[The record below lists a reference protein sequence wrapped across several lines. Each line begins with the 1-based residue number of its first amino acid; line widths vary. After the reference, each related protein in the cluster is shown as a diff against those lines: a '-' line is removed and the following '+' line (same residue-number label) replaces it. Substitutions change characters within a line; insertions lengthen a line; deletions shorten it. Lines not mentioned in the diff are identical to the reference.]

1 MENRLKV
8 LVVEDDPS
16 IAESLSDILDLLGH
30 EVLSVAESGEE
41 AILQLCE
48 EEPQIILL
56 DIQLKGKMD
65 GIEVAKLVKDKYNI
79 PFIFTTAFA
88 DPDTIQRAIKEG
100 PFGYIV
106 KPYGIKDITAAIE
119 VAITNH
125 RLLSTIHKES
135 NSAPM
140 LVNDQL
146 YIKVEGVLTKVHQNE
161 IDYVEAKGDYILI
174 RTKEQNHIV
183 YSSLKKIQ
191 EKLNV
196 DTFLQ
201 VHRSFIVNLNS
212 IISIRESSLIINK
225 KEIPI
230 SRTHKA
236 ELLKKLNTL

>member
-88 DPDTIQRAIKEG
+88 DPDTIQRAIQEG

-146 YIKVEGVLTKVHQNE
+146 YIKVDGVLTKVHQNE

-212 IISIRESSLIINK
+212 IVSIRESSLIINK

-230 SRTHKA
+230 SRTFRA
-236 ELLKKLNTL
+236 ELLKKINTL

>member
-1 MENRLKV
+1 MESKLKV

-65 GIEVAKLVKDKYNI
+65 GIEVARLVKDKYNI

-88 DPDTIQRAIKEG
+88 DPDTIQRAIQEG

-125 RLLSTIHKES
+125 RLLSKIHSETPT
-135 NSAPM
+135 APM

-146 YIKVEGVLTKVHQNE
+146 YIKIDGVLTKVHQNE

-183 YSSLKKIQ
+183 HSSLKKIQ
-191 EKLNV
+191 EKLSS

-212 IISIRESSLIINK
+212 IASIKDSSLIINR
-225 KEIPI
+225 KEISI
-230 SRTHKA
+230 SRTYRS
-236 ELLKKLNTL
+236 ELLKRINTL

>member
-65 GIEVAKLVKDKYNI
+65 GIEVAKLVKDKFNI

-88 DPDTIQRAIKEG
+88 DPNTIQRAIQEG

-106 KPYGIKDITAAIE
+106 KPYGINDITAAIE

-135 NSAPM
+135 ITAPM

-146 YIKVEGVLTKVHQNE
+146 YIKVEGVLTRLHQNE

-196 DTFLQ
+196 DSFLL

-212 IISIRESSLIINK
+212 IVSIKESTLIINN

-230 SRTHKA
+230 SRSHRA

>member
-1 MENRLKV
+1 METKLKV
-8 LVVEDDPS
+8 LVVEDDPR
-16 IAESLSDILDLLGH
+16 IAESLADILDLLGH

-48 EEPQIILL
+48 EEPQLILL

-65 GIEVAKLVKDKYNI
+65 GIEVARLVKDKYNI

-88 DPDTIQRAIKEG
+88 DPNTIQRAIKEG

-119 VAITNH
+119 VAITNY
-125 RLLSTIHKES
+125 RLLANIHKES
-135 NSAPM
+135 NTAPM

-146 YIKVEGVLTKVHQNE
+146 YIKVDGVLTKLKQNE

-174 RTKEQNHIV
+174 KAQDQNHIV
-183 YSSLKKIQ
+183 HSSLKKIYD
-191 EKLNV
+191 KLGSK
-196 DTFLQ
+196 TFMQ
-201 VHRSFIVNLNS
+201 IHRSFIVNLNA
-212 IISIRESSLIINK
+212 INAINDTSLIINR

-230 SRTHKA
+230 SRTYRA
-236 ELLKKLNTL
+236 ELLKRINTL

>member
-230 SRTHKA
+230 SRTYRA
-236 ELLKKLNTL
+236 ELLKKINTL

>member
-88 DPDTIQRAIKEG
+88 DPDTIQRAIQEG

-146 YIKVEGVLTKVHQNE
+146 YIKVDGILTKVHQNE

-230 SRTHKA
+230 SRTYRA
-236 ELLKKLNTL
+236 ELLKKINTL

>member
-30 EVLSVAESGEE
+30 EVLSVAESAEE

-88 DPDTIQRAIKEG
+88 DPDTIQRAIQEG

-146 YIKVEGVLTKVHQNE
+146 YIKVDGVLTKVHQNE

-212 IISIRESSLIINK
+212 IVSIRESSLIINK

-230 SRTHKA
+230 SRTYRA
-236 ELLKKLNTL
+236 ELLKKINTL

>member
-212 IISIRESSLIINK
+212 IISIRESSLMINK

>member
-146 YIKVEGVLTKVHQNE
+146 YIKVEGVLTKVHQNK

-230 SRTHKA
+230 SRTYRA
-236 ELLKKLNTL
+236 ELLKKITTL

>member
-146 YIKVEGVLTKVHQNE
+146 YIKVEGFLTKVHQNE

>member
-1 MENRLKV
+1 MENKLKV

-88 DPDTIQRAIKEG
+88 DPDTIKRAIQEG

-135 NSAPM
+135 KSAPM

-146 YIKVEGVLTKVHQNE
+146 YIKVDGILTKVHQNE
-161 IDYVEAKGDYILI
+161 IDYIEAKGDYILI

-191 EKLNV
+191 DKLNV
-196 DTFLQ
+196 NSFQQ

-212 IISIRESSLIINK
+212 IISIKESTLIINN

-230 SRTHKA
+230 SRTHKVA
-236 ELLKKLNTL
+236 LLKKINTL